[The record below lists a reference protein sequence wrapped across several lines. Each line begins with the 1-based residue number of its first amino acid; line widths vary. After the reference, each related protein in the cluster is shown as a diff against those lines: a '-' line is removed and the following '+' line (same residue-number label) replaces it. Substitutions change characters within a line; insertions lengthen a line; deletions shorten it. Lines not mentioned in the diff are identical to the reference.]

1 MPMAGPSIDGI
12 ATFGKGEN
20 LSRSKKDQKGG
31 HPFAGY
37 DKESSIF
44 KKIWRR
50 KRRAQGKRLME
61 NDNPDKGTQGWNTW

>member
-1 MPMAGPSIDGI
+1 M
-12 ATFGKGEN
+12 T
-20 LSRSKKDQKGG
+20 RSKKDQKGG

-61 NDNPDKGTQGWNTW
+61 DDNPDKGTQGWNTW